1 MAPTVSYEIYSYRNG
16 NWTVDSV
23 HDDKQLAIHQAR
35 LLLDSRHHKAIRVVE
50 ESYDEATDRAS
61 SKVVFSKKKSDE
73 PPKST
78 YKKPEKKKKEKEK
91 EKATPDAKAKKKK
104 KKKASSG
111 SNTMI
116 KFTLS
121 LGGIALGLIS
131 LLTFMILAFE

>member
-1 MAPTVSYEIYSYRNG
+1 MAPIVTYEIYSFRNG
-16 NWTVDSV
+16 NWMVDSV

-35 LLLDSRHHKAIRVVE
+35 LLLDSRHHMAIRVVE

-78 YKKPEKKKKEKEK
+78 YKKPEEKKEKAK
-91 EKATPDAKAKKKK
+91 PDTKIKK

-111 SNTMI
+111 SNTVI

>member
-1 MAPTVSYEIYSYRNG
+1 MAPIVTYEIYSFRNG
-16 NWTVDSV
+16 NWMVDSV

-35 LLLDSRHHKAIRVVE
+35 LLLDSRHHMAIRVVE

-78 YKKPEKKKKEKEK
+78 YKKPEEKKEKAK
-91 EKATPDAKAKKKK
+91 PDTKKKK

-111 SNTMI
+111 SNTVI